1 MSISDVLHDMWDT
14 IWTTLKTFEFKD
26 AVDIVIVALILYYL
40 FRLFRQSR
48 AGQLVKGVIIL
59 LVTLA
64 IATIANLTMVKFI
77 LKSVFEF
84 AVIILVVVFQPELR
98 QGLERLGRSNRT
110 LRNFVNT
117 SSSQNPETVVYKA
130 IGDVADSCAIFSK
143 SRTGALIVFER
154 DSLLNEIA
162 GSGTTLNSETSPA
175 LLGNIFFN
183 KAPLHDGAC
192 IIREGKILSAGC
204 ILPLTKSLDISADL
218 GTRHRAA
225 IGLSEETD
233 AVVVVVS
240 EETGSISIAL
250 GGKLTRDYNRNT
262 LYDELVEL
270 IIPGERERSNLFS
283 VIFKSRKEKN
293 DEKE

>member
-1 MSISDVLHDMWDT
+1 MGDFFQDALAT
-14 IWTTLKTFEFKD
+14 IWSTLKTFEFKD
-26 AVDIVIVALILYYL
+26 AIDITIVALILYYL

-48 AGQLVKGVIIL
+48 AGQLVKGVVIL
-59 LVTLA
+59 LVLFA
-64 IATIANLTMVKFI
+64 ISALANLTMVKFI

-98 QGLERLGRSNRT
+98 QGLERLGRSNKT
-110 LRNFVNT
+110 LKNMMNT
-117 SSSQNPETVVYKA
+117 SGQSPETTAMKA
-130 IGDVADSCAIFSK
+130 ITDVADSCAIFSK

-154 DSLLNEIA
+154 QSLLNEIA
-162 GSGTTLNSETSPA
+162 GTGTTLNSDTSPA
-175 LLGNIFFN
+175 LLGNLFFN

-192 IIREGKILSAGC
+192 IIRDGKILSAGC
-204 ILPLTKSLDISADL
+204 ILPLTKSLDVSPDL

-225 IGLSEETD
+225 IGMSEETD

-250 GGKLTRDYNRNT
+250 GGKLTRDYTRNT
-262 LYDELVEL
+262 LYDTLVEL

-283 VIFKSRKEKN
+283 VIFKNRKEKN
-293 DEKE
+293 DEK

>member
-1 MSISDVLHDMWDT
+1 MKVFWEDALAT
-14 IWTTLKTFEFKD
+14 IWSTLKTFEFKD
-26 AVDIVIVALILYYL
+26 LIDIFIVALLLFYL

-48 AGQLVKGVIIL
+48 AGQLVKGVVFL
-59 LVTLA
+59 LVLFA
-64 IATIANLTMVKFI
+64 ISALANLTMVKFI

-117 SSSQNPETVVYKA
+117 GNQNPETVVMKA

-162 GSGTTLNSETSPA
+162 GTGTTLNSDTSPA

-192 IIREGKILSAGC
+192 IIRDGKVLSAGC
-204 ILPLTKSLDISADL
+204 ILPLTKSLDVSQDL

-240 EETGSISIAL
+240 EETGSISVAL
-250 GGKLTRDYNRNT
+250 NGKLTRDYTRNT
-262 LYDELVEL
+262 LYDELTDL
-270 IIPGERERSNLFS
+270 MISGEKERSNLFS
-283 VIFKSRKEKN
+283 AIFKNRKEKN
-293 DEKE
+293 HEKK

>member
-1 MSISDVLHDMWDT
+1 MGNFINDVFDT
-14 IWTTLKTFEFKD
+14 IWSTLKTFEFKD
-26 AVDIVIVALILYYL
+26 AVDIIIIALLLYYL

-48 AGQLVKGVIIL
+48 AGQLVKGVVIL
-59 LVTLA
+59 LVLFA
-64 IATIANLTMVKFI
+64 ISAIFNLTMVKFI

-98 QGLERLGRSNRT
+98 QGLERLGRSNKT
-110 LRNFVNT
+110 IKNIVNT
-117 SSSQNPETVVYKA
+117 NNQNPETVVMKA
-130 IGDVADSCAIFSK
+130 ITDVADSCAIFSK

-154 DSLLNEIA
+154 DSLLDEVA
-162 GSGTTLNSETSPA
+162 RTGTTLNSDTSPA

-204 ILPLTKSLDISADL
+204 ILPLTKSFDVSADL

-225 IGLSEETD
+225 IGLSEDCD

-240 EETGSISIAL
+240 EETGSISIAS
-250 GGKLTRDYNRNT
+250 GGQLTRDYTRNT
-262 LYDELVEL
+262 LYDALVEM
-270 IIPGERERSNLFS
+270 IIPGEGERSNLFS
-283 VIFKSRKEKN
+283 VIFKNRKEKN
-293 DEKE
+293 DEKK

>member
-1 MSISDVLHDMWDT
+1 MGEIFQDVSAT
-14 IWTTLKTFEFKD
+14 IWSTLKTFEFKD
-26 AVDIVIVALILYYL
+26 AVDITIVALLLFYL

-48 AGQLVKGVIIL
+48 AGQLVKGVVIL
-59 LVTLA
+59 LVLFA
-64 IATIANLTMVKFI
+64 ISALANLTMVKFI

-110 LRNFVNT
+110 LKNFVNNSNQT
-117 SSSQNPETVVYKA
+117 PETFSMKA
-130 IGDVADSCAIFSK
+130 ISDVADSCAIFSK

-154 DSLLNEIA
+154 NSLLNEIA
-162 GSGTTLNSETSPA
+162 GTGTTLNSDTSPA

-204 ILPLTKSLDISADL
+204 ILPLTKSLDVSADL

-225 IGLSEETD
+225 IGLSEECD

-250 GGKLTRDYNRNT
+250 DGKLTRDYSRNS
-262 LYDELVEL
+262 LYDTLVEL
-270 IIPGERERSNLFS
+270 IIPDLKERSNLFS
-283 VIFKSRKEKN
+283 VIFKNRKEKN

>member
-1 MSISDVLHDMWDT
+1 MKDIMEDVLAT
-14 IWTTLKTFEFKD
+14 IWSTLKTFEFKD
-26 AVDIVIVALILYYL
+26 LVDIVIIALILFYL

-48 AGQLVKGVIIL
+48 AGQLVKGVVIL
-59 LVTLA
+59 LIMFA
-64 IATIANLTMVKFI
+64 ISAIANLTMVKFI

-84 AVIILVVVFQPELR
+84 AVIILVVVFQPEMR
-98 QGLERLGRSNRT
+98 QGLERLGRSNKT
-110 LRNFVNT
+110 LKNIMNT
-117 SSSQNPETVVYKA
+117 SNQNPETIVMKA
-130 IGDVADSCAIFSK
+130 ISDVADCCAVFSK

-162 GSGTTLNSETSPA
+162 GTGTMLNSDTSPA

-192 IIREGKILSAGC
+192 IIRDGKILSAGC
-204 ILPLTKSLDISADL
+204 ILPLTKNTDVSSDL

-225 IGLSEETD
+225 IGMSEESD
-233 AVVVVVS
+233 AVIVVVS

-250 GGKLTRDYNRNT
+250 DGKLTRDYNRNT
-262 LYDELVEL
+262 LYDALTDL
-270 IIPGERERSNLFS
+270 IIPNEREHSNLFS

-293 DEKE
+293 DEE

>member
-1 MSISDVLHDMWDT
+1 MGEIFQDVMAT
-14 IWTTLKTFEFKD
+14 IWSTLKTFEFKD
-26 AVDIVIVALILYYL
+26 AVDITIVALLLFYL

-48 AGQLVKGVIIL
+48 AGQLVKGVVIL
-59 LVTLA
+59 LVLFA
-64 IATIANLTMVKFI
+64 ISAIANLTMVKFI

-98 QGLERLGRSNRT
+98 QGLERLGRSNKT

-117 SSSQNPETVVYKA
+117 NSQNPETYVTKA
-130 IGDVADSCAIFSK
+130 ISDVADSCAIFSK

-162 GSGTTLNSETSPA
+162 GTGTTLNSEISPA

-204 ILPLTKSLDISADL
+204 ILPLTKNLDVSPDL

-225 IGLSEETD
+225 LGLSEECD

-250 GGKLTRDYNRNT
+250 DGKLTRDYTRNS
-262 LYDELVEL
+262 LKDKLIEL
-270 IIPGERERSNLFS
+270 IIPGVKERSNLFS
-283 VIFKSRKEKN
+283 VIFKNRKEKN

>member
-1 MSISDVLHDMWDT
+1 MSISNVLNDVWNA
-14 IWTTLKTFEFKD
+14 IWSTLKTFEFKD
-26 AVDIVIVALILYYL
+26 AVDIVIVALLLYYL

-59 LVTLA
+59 LVMLA
-64 IATIANLTMVKFI
+64 IASVANLTMVKFL

-98 QGLERLGRSNRT
+98 QGLERLGRSNKT
-110 LRNFVNT
+110 LKNFVNT
-117 SSSQNPETVVYKA
+117 NPQNPETVVYKA

-162 GSGTTLNSETSPA
+162 GSGTLLNSETSPA
-175 LLGNIFFN
+175 LLGNLFYN

-204 ILPLTKSLDISADL
+204 ILPLTKSLDISPDL

-225 IGLSEETD
+225 IGLSEECD

-250 GGKLTRDYNRNT
+250 GGTLKRDYNRNT
-262 LYDELVEL
+262 LYDALVEL

-283 VIFKSRKEKN
+283 VIFKNRKEKN
-293 DEKE
+293 DEK

>member
-14 IWTTLKTFEFKD
+14 IWATLKTFEFKD